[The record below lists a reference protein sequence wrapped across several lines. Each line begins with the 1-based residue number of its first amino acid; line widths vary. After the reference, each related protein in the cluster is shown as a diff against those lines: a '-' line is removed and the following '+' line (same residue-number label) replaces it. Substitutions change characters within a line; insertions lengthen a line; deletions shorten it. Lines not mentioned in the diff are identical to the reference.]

1 MLQSLHWLPIGQ
13 RIEYKLLLFCF
24 RIISD
29 QGPIIIM
36 YIYHL
41 TIMYIYHAL
50 INALSAHMIHIN
62 LNMIF
67 YGLQTNSPSTFQIF
81 FTCTMLPVIPPS
93 PPPPPPPPF
102 CKQPSVRIPSFRT
115 KSSGQRSFFYRVPS
129 TRN

>member
-13 RIEYKLLLFCF
+13 RIEYKLSLFCF

-41 TIMYIYHAL
+41 IIMYIYHAL
-50 INALSAHMIHIN
+50 VNALSAHMIHIN

-67 YGLQTNSPSTFQIF
+67 CGLQTNSPSTFQIF
-81 FTCTMLPVIPPS
+81 FTCTMLPVS
-93 PPPPPPPPF
+93 NPPPPLPP
-102 CKQPSVRIPSFRT
+102 QPSVRILSFRT
-115 KSSGQRSFFYRVPS
+115 KWSALFLLPGSKYQEPIPA
-129 TRN
+129 TWN